1 MLIFGKYCK
10 PFFKG
15 GIRSPICEASRN
27 RPRGNVDSR
36 ASPRRRGPG
45 KRDMENEWTPV
56 RIGVLIDYWKE
67 GLPTSEIGRRLQV
80 TKNAV
85 VGKVHRL
92 GLAKRR
98 PPVHKNPKEAKIIKM
113 DALGAGMCH
122 WPEGEPGTEAFRFC
136 GQPAV
141 DGKPYCGEH
150 CAQAYVKSTRDRKVT
165 RAA

>member
-1 MLIFGKYCK
+1 MAN
-10 PFFKG
+10 
-15 GIRSPICEASRN
+15 EA
-27 RPRGNVDSR
+27 
-36 ASPRRRGPG
+36 
-45 KRDMENEWTPV
+45 NEWTPV
-56 RIGVLIDYWKE
+56 RIGVLIGYWKE
-67 GLPTSEIGRRLQV
+67 GLPTSEIGRRLKV

-98 PPVHKNPKEAKIIKM
+98 PSIHRKPEEARIIKLE
-113 DALGAGMCH
+113 ALGAGMCS

-136 GQPAV
+136 GRPAV
-141 DGKPYCGEH
+141 AGKPYCGEH

>member
-1 MLIFGKYCK
+1 MAN
-10 PFFKG
+10 
-15 GIRSPICEASRN
+15 EA
-27 RPRGNVDSR
+27 
-36 ASPRRRGPG
+36 
-45 KRDMENEWTPV
+45 NEWTPV
-56 RIGVLIDYWKE
+56 RIGVLIGYWKE
-67 GLPTSEIGRRLQV
+67 GLPTSEIGRLLQV

-98 PPVHKNPKEAKIIKM
+98 PPVHKKPEETRIIKLE
-113 DALGAGMCH
+113 ALGAGMCS

-141 DGKPYCGEH
+141 DGKPYCAEH

>member
-1 MLIFGKYCK
+1 M
-10 PFFKG
+10 
-15 GIRSPICEASRN
+15 AT
-27 RPRGNVDSR
+27 
-36 ASPRRRGPG
+36 
-45 KRDMENEWTPV
+45 EWTPGW
-56 RIGVLIDYWKE
+56 IDVLIACWKE

-98 PPVHKNPKEAKIIKM
+98 PSIDRKPKEAEIIKL
-113 DALGAGMCH
+113 DALGAGMCS

-136 GQPAV
+136 GRPAV
-141 DGKPYCGEH
+141 AGKPYCGEH

>member
-1 MLIFGKYCK
+1 MRGVEE
-10 PFFKG
+10 
-15 GIRSPICEASRN
+15 SP
-27 RPRGNVDSR
+27 PRERGSR
-36 ASPRRRGPG
+36 ASPRHRGLG
-45 KRDMENEWTPV
+45 KRDMANEWTSV

-67 GLPTSEIGRRLQV
+67 GLPTSEIGRLLQV

-98 PPVHKNPKEAKIIKM
+98 PPVHKKPKDAKILKM
-113 DALGAGMCH
+113 DALGAGMCS
-122 WPEGEPGTEAFRFC
+122 WPEGEPGTEAFHFC